1 MHVVSTAT
9 LVTGV
14 GLQGDKHANPASTR
28 QVLLADKESLD
39 ELDLEPGV
47 IKDNITVEGLDVMRL
62 KPGTRLRLG
71 ERAVLEVTSVCEPC
85 QRMDEIRQG
94 LRMELD
100 GRRGMNSRVIVGG
113 PIAAGDPIIIEGPP

>member
-14 GLQGDKHANPASTR
+14 GLQGDKHANPGSTR

-62 KPGTRLRLG
+62 KLGTRLRLG

-100 GRRGMNSRVIVGG
+100 DRRGMNSRVIVGG